1 MKPPRKPTA
10 LEAWK
15 AIDETSFRAE
25 VDRIVGLSDQELE
38 AELLKEGFDPADL
51 AGPETVVKRAIQRF
65 DEKAQRPAAPVRPRR
80 SARLISWLAAAAFG
94 LLAIVTAAERNVVIA
109 WFRHEPI
116 APVPTREFSPPK
128 PPDLEL
134 TRQERAN
141 ALRNEA
147 YPACGRTA
155 WTLCESKLDEA
166 KALDPSGEQDPNVQT
181 ARREISL
188 ARHPDAES
196 PFPDTKWAP
205 DAGRR

>member
-1 MKPPRKPTA
+1 MKPPNKPTA

-15 AIDETSFRAE
+15 AIEEGSFRAE

-38 AELLKEGFDPADL
+38 AELLKEGFDRADL

-65 DEKAQRPAAPVRPRR
+65 DERARRRAAPVRPVR

-94 LLAIVTAAERNVVIA
+94 LLAVVTAVERNGIIA

-116 APVPTREFSPPK
+116 APVPSREFSPPK
-128 PPDLEL
+128 VPDLEL
-134 TRQERAN
+134 ARQERAK
-141 ALRNEA
+141 ALRDEA
-147 YPACGRTA
+147 YPACGRAA

-181 ARREISL
+181 ARREIYL
-188 ARHPDAES
+188 VRHPDAES
-196 PFPDTKWAP
+196 PFPDTKWVR